1 MFQHGLIIYNYIT
14 FYFLYLSII
23 PIWDHPRHRSARGC
37 GALRGSGA
45 TLDFNA
51 FSTLTEHPTWSSRN
65 GCETVVDLAWITM
78 EHMWNKYGTYKHIWW
93 TRVIDGICLLFSHNF
108 QINPNQDV
116 SKPSFFSFFFHIL
129 GGWRSI
135 PGLSG
140 VVYHGALV
148 WILLR
153 LSQGQL
159 TYVTGALMPPWE
171 TGML

>member
-1 MFQHGLIIYNYIT
+1 MGSSQA
-14 FYFLYLSII
+14 SV
-23 PIWDHPRHRSARGC
+23 
-37 GALRGSGA
+37 GAGLRGIAGLRCYVGLQRIQH
-45 TLDFNA
+45 LDRAPHMVLQKWMWNCGR
-51 FSTLTEHPTWSSRN
+51 SSMN
-65 GCETVVDLAWITM
+65 NYGTYV

>member
-1 MFQHGLIIYNYIT
+1 MGSSQASVGAGLRCIAGLRCYVGLQRIQHLDRAPHMVLQKWMWNCGRSSMNNYGT
-14 FYFLYLSII
+14 Y
-23 PIWDHPRHRSARGC
+23 
-37 GALRGSGA
+37 
-45 TLDFNA
+45 
-51 FSTLTEHPTWSSRN
+51 
-65 GCETVVDLAWITM
+65 V

-93 TRVIDGICLLFSHNF
+93 TIVIDGICLLFSHNF

-116 SKPSFFSFFFHIL
+116 SKPRFFFIFFHIL

>member
-1 MFQHGLIIYNYIT
+1 MGSSQA
-14 FYFLYLSII
+14 SV
-23 PIWDHPRHRSARGC
+23 
-37 GALRGSGA
+37 GAGLRGIAGLRCYVGLQRIQH
-45 TLDFNA
+45 LDRAPHMVLQKWMWNCGR
-51 FSTLTEHPTWSSRN
+51 SSMN
-65 GCETVVDLAWITM
+65 NYGTYV

-116 SKPSFFSFFFHIL
+116 SKPSFFSFFVHIL
-129 GGWRSI
+129 GGWRTI